1 MPSFLFGY
9 SEQEVLKAQWDI
21 ITTFQNCLSQPYVV
35 IYNSLGIP
43 QNHRRPSEAARSI
56 GNWFGERLIVFP
68 QLAECQRDLAWQ
80 TECYQRLNARYNE
93 LLGEPFQQEFSAI
106 QRELSELK
114 EKYEQLNQRH
124 SALQV
129 SKDSE
134 LLKSQSTLLNA
145 RSQHRQEVE
154 RLANEIADLRQL
166 VARQQEELLRL
177 RATDKPRTKAARKTE
192 GDAS

>member
-21 ITTFQNCLSQPYVV
+21 ITTFQNCLSQPYAV

-43 QNHRRPSEAARSI
+43 KNHRHTLEAARSL

-68 QLAECQRDLAWQ
+68 QLAECREELARQ
-80 TECYQRLNARYNE
+80 ASESNFLRSRYNE
-93 LLGEPFQQEFSAI
+93 LLGEPFQQKFGETV
-106 QRELSELK
+106 RELNELK
-114 EKYEQLNQRH
+114 EKHTHLDQNYFALKMLKEKESLVAQEVLHNAHTRH
-124 SALQV
+124 W
-129 SKDSE
+129 
-134 LLKSQSTLLNA
+134 
-145 RSQHRQEVE
+145 QEVE
-154 RLANEIADLRQL
+154 RLEKEIADLRQL

>member
-1 MPSFLFGY
+1 M
-9 SEQEVLKAQWDI
+9 
-21 ITTFQNCLSQPYVV
+21 
-35 IYNSLGIP
+35 
-43 QNHRRPSEAARSI
+43 
-56 GNWFGERLIVFP
+56 
-68 QLAECQRDLAWQ
+68 
-80 TECYQRLNARYNE
+80 
-93 LLGEPFQQEFSAI
+93 
-106 QRELSELK
+106 K